1 MLKIWGGAWKG
12 RKLVRPAGI
21 RPTSDKVRQ
30 AVFNIL
36 GEAVPGARVLDLYAG
51 SGALA
56 FEALSRG
63 AAHATCIEAE
73 APCLRALRENAALLG
88 PAVVG
93 RITILDGRVTP
104 LLARLEQQRAR
115 FDLVLGDPP
124 YGGSVGK
131 KCLIQLGAYA
141 IIKPRG
147 WVMFEHALQDDMPE
161 AVGSLTRRSQHRYGD
176 TVLSL
181 YEATVV

>member
-1 MLKIWGGAWKG
+1 M
-12 RKLVRPAGI
+12 RPGGI

-36 GEAVPGARVLDLYAG
+36 GEAVAGARVLDLYAG
-51 SGALA
+51 SGALG

-63 AAHATCIEAE
+63 AAHATFIEAE
-73 APCLRALRENAALLG
+73 APCVRAIRENTVKFGSAA
-88 PAVVG
+88 VG
-93 RITILDGRVTP
+93 RIMVMSGRVTP
-104 LLARLEQQRAR
+104 LLARLEQQQAR
-115 FDLVLGDPP
+115 FDLVLADPP
-124 YGGSVGK
+124 YDGSVGK

-147 WVMFEHALQDDMPE
+147 WAMFEHAIQDDMPE

-181 YEATVV
+181 YEAAHA